1 MSIDD
6 TTTKPPGAGAAGTLS
21 VNHAT
26 VVVPDLHAARRRYM
40 DVFGAVFFKE
50 LAPSPLVEE
59 DYDLNLFYVADLMI
73 ESMAP
78 HGTRATTA
86 LTSYLSRYGPGH
98 HFLEF
103 GVADLARARQAL
115 LDRGYQLV
123 TDNAVTFTTHPRSTH
138 GLLLGA
144 AEGFMNPPW
153 RSTWT
158 GGNALGLRG
167 LRSINF
173 VVEDLDAATE
183 HLTGIWG
190 GQFLRTSRVTSPEHL
205 RVNHLS
211 FGSPSE
217 WDVRGPHVVA
227 LLRPESSDGPA
238 AEFLAARQAR
248 YYSLTWT
255 VEDIG
260 AAVRELGRRGI
271 EVTHGASCGEEG
283 AMIAPGA
290 LFGARH
296 ELVAPDFRVV

>member
-1 MSIDD
+1 MSIDAI
-6 TTTKPPGAGAAGTLS
+6 TTRPPGAGATGTLS

-40 DVFGAVFFKE
+40 DMFGAVFFKE

-103 GVADLARARQAL
+103 GVADLARAREAL

-173 VVEDLDAATE
+173 VVDDLDAATE
-183 HLTGIWG
+183 HLTEIWG
-190 GQFLRTSRVTSPEHL
+190 GQFLRTSHIAGPERL
-205 RVNHLS
+205 RVNHLK
-211 FGSPSE
+211 FGSPSDS
-217 WDVRGPHVVA
+217 DVRGPHVVA
-227 LLRPESSDGPA
+227 LLRPESAEGPA

-255 VEDIG
+255 VEDVA
-260 AAVRELGRRGI
+260 AAVRELVRRGI
-271 EVTHGASCGEEG
+271 EVAQGGSCGPEG
-283 AMIAPGA
+283 VTIAPGA

-296 ELVAPDFRVV
+296 ELAPPDSSVL